1 MLVMR
6 RRNLLIGAA
15 ALATVAAC
23 GGSGGA
29 QTNSADDM
37 SYGPANAPVTLV
49 EYFSVACPVCKQFHE
64 QVFGQIKAKYV
75 DTGKIRLVLR
85 EVPTHDPHVALGGF
99 QIARCGGATA
109 DQYLARVGVMFQQ
122 QDILDGQSRS
132 ASDDKLYEI
141 GRSAGLTD
149 QQIDTCVNDGA
160 GPQRLQRN
168 SDALSNKYGGSWGT
182 PLLELNGTRL
192 EAGNDYTVDGLS
204 AKIDAALAAAGQ
216 H

>member
-1 MLVMR
+1 MPVMR

-23 GGSGGA
+23 NGAGGA
-29 QTNSADDM
+29 AATSPDDM

-49 EYFSVACPVCKQFHE
+49 EYFSVACPICKQFHE
-64 QVFGQIKAKYV
+64 EVFHEIKSKYA
-75 DTGKIRLVLR
+75 DTGKIRIILR
-85 EVPTHDPHVALGGF
+85 EVPTHNAHVALGGF
-99 QIARCGGATA
+99 QVARCGGATA

-122 QDILDGQSRS
+122 QDILDGPSTS
-132 ASDDKLYEI
+132 TSDDKLFEI
-141 GRSAGLTD
+141 GRSAGLSD
-149 QQIDTCVNDGA
+149 QQLNTCVDDPA

-182 PLLELNGTRL
+182 PLLELNGQRL
-192 EAGNDYTVDGLS
+192 QDQADYTVAGLS
-204 AKIDAALAAAGQ
+204 AKIDAAIAAAGQ

>member
-23 GGSGGA
+23 GGNSGA
-29 QTNSADDM
+29 TATSPDDM
-37 SYGPANAPVTLV
+37 AYGPANAPVTLV
-49 EYFSVACPVCKQFHE
+49 EYMSVACPICRQFHE
-64 QVFGQIKAKYV
+64 TVFNEIKTKYV
-75 DTGKIRLVLR
+75 DTGKIRMILR

-109 DQYLARVGVMFQQ
+109 DQYLARVSVMFQQ
-122 QDILDGQSRS
+122 QDILDGPSRS
-132 ASDDKLYEI
+132 TSDDKLFEI

-149 QQIDTCVNDGA
+149 EQLNTCVNDPA
-160 GPQRLQRN
+160 GGQRLQRN
-168 SDALSNKYGGSWGT
+168 SDALSAKYGQTWGT
-182 PLLELNGTRL
+182 PLLELNGQRL
-192 EAGNDYTVDGLS
+192 QDQADYSVAGLS
-204 AKIDAALAAAGQ
+204 ARIDAALAAAGQ